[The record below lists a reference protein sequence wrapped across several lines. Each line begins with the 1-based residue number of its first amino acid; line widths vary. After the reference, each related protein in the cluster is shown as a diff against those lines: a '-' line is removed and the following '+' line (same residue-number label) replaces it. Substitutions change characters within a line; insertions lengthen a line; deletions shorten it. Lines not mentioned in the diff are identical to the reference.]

1 MDLFTTW
8 IVDFTVDFLVPI
20 TIIVF
25 LNIFL
30 IFRLIYMATIY
41 TLKKNIRLSQFRIY
55 EGEFPDRLRS
65 ARQHYQ
71 NMFEIP
77 IIFYLLCLL
86 NIFFND
92 YNQLDIIFAWGFVI
106 FRLLHFFVR
115 LRNQKNINIIHRTF
129 VFVVSLIFLTSG
141 WINFIIRFI

>member
-1 MDLFTTW
+1 M
-8 IVDFTVDFLVPI
+8 PI

-41 TLKKNIRLSQFRIY
+41 TLSKDVKLSQFRIY

-77 IIFYLLCLL
+77 ILFYLLCLL
-86 NIFFND
+86 NIFFNN
-92 YNQLDIIFAWGFVI
+92 YTQFDIILAWGFVM
-106 FRLLHFFVR
+106 FRIIHFFVR
-115 LRNQKNINIIHRTF
+115 IQNQKNINIFPRTL
-129 VFVVSLIFLTSG
+129 VFIISLILLSIG
-141 WINFIIRFI
+141 WINFIINSFAV